1 MKRYVAL
8 ILLLCVLLSGCF
20 GRKATVEGLNELG
33 NDNPGD
39 VVITPDSD
47 TAEASGSAPGE
58 ESSVDSA
65 ASESV
70 AESTA
75 SAAAF
80 GGSEETSAPESV
92 SEPVSFG
99 GAKGTSAPQTTSAA
113 ENSAAESTASS
124 GWETSD
130 ATGYAKE
137 FGTLIN
143 DLRTGNGLS
152 SLDYVTDLEDPA
164 FARLTETEQ
173 SFSHTRPDGRNCY
186 TVMDDYSLSYQAFG
200 ENLALNYSTAQ
211 DVFDA
216 WMSSPGHY
224 ANMVR
229 ADFTGYCLITGSAGG
244 SQYWVLLLIA

>member
-1 MKRYVAL
+1 MKRCAAL

-33 NDNPGD
+33 KDDPGD
-39 VVITPDSD
+39 VVITPDSG
-47 TAEASGSAPGE
+47 TVEASGSAAGE
-58 ESSVDSA
+58 ESA
-65 ASESV
+65 
-70 AESTA
+70 AES
-75 SAAAF
+75 SVSEPAF
-80 GGSEETSAPESV
+80 EGSYEETSVPESV
-92 SEPVSFG
+92 SEPAS
-99 GAKGTSAPQTTSAA
+99 SAPQTSAA
-113 ENSAAESTASS
+113 AESSSAAESAASS
-124 GWETSD
+124 GWETAD
-130 ATGYAKE
+130 ATGSAKD

-143 DLRTGNGLS
+143 DLRTSNGLS

-164 FARLTETEQ
+164 FARLAEIEQ

-186 TVMDDYSLSYQAFG
+186 TVMDDYGVSYQAFG

-229 ADFTGYCLITGSAGG
+229 ADFTGYYLITGSTGG